1 VVLVRG
7 RGFASEERGVREER
21 LVGALLLA
29 SGVREERLVGALLL
43 ASGGRGE
50 GGRMMVGGAEA
61 GLVCYPRQ
69 S

>member
-1 VVLVRG
+1 MVLVRG

-29 SGVREERLVGALLL
+29 SGVREEGV
-43 ASGGRGE
+43 
-50 GGRMMVGGAEA
+50 RMMVVGAEV

-69 S
+69 P